1 MLKVA
6 REDHS
11 ESQPDR
17 RHLKRISRNAGLFMV
32 LMTTAAAIFWDWGGA
47 LSILIGGVLALL
59 NFRWMAGAV
68 DQILRIGIVAGEQIR
83 VGRFLAGYLGRLI
96 LILVGL
102 FAIINFSFLSLF
114 GALMGLSIFVLAG
127 FLEAILLMLRRQGAS

>member
-6 REDHS
+6 HKDDI
-11 ESQPDR
+11 ESKPDS
-17 RHLKRISRNAGLFMV
+17 RHLTRISRNAGLIMA
-32 LMTTAAAIFWDWGGA
+32 LMTVTAAFVWSWEGA

-68 DQILRIGIVAGEQIR
+68 DQILSVGNIAGEQIR
-83 VGRFLAGYLGRLI
+83 VGRFLVSYLGRLI

-102 FAIINFSFLSLF
+102 FAIIKLSFLSLL
-114 GALMGLSIFVLAG
+114 GALMGLSVFVLAG
-127 FLEAILLMLRRQGAS
+127 FLEAILLMLRRQGTS